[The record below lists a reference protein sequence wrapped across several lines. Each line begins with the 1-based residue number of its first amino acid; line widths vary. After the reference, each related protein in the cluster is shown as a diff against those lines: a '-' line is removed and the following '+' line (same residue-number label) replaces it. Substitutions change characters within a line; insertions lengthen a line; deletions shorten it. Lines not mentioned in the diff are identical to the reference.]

1 MEAANP
7 GRGRR
12 LIVIV
17 GFMGSGKT
25 TVARELARLLK
36 CQSTDLDELIS
47 KREGRTPREIIDQS
61 GEAEFRAIETDTLAH
76 SLSQKPNDVPTHVI
90 ALGGGTW
97 TLPRN
102 RDLINE
108 QKGFTVWLDT
118 PFELCWERI
127 QASGEDRPLAR
138 DEHQTRLLYAGR
150 RSQYA
155 LVNFQLQVGAHQ
167 SPADICRGI
176 VEALTTQNR

>member
-1 MEAANP
+1 MEADS
-7 GRGRR
+7 GKSRQ

-25 TVARELARLLK
+25 TVARQLGRLLNRPAI
-36 CQSTDLDELIS
+36 DLDELICE
-47 KREGRTPREIIDQS
+47 REGRTPREIIDQS
-61 GEAEFRAIETDTLAH
+61 AEVEFRRIETETLAH
-76 SLSQKPNDVPTHVI
+76 ALLQEPGGLPAHVI

-102 RDLINE
+102 RDLISE
-108 QKGFTVWLDT
+108 QKGFTIWLDA

-127 QASGEDRPLAR
+127 QASGDVRPLAR
-138 DEHQTRLLYAGR
+138 DEQQTRMLYAER

-155 LVNFQLQVGAHQ
+155 LADFQLQVGAHQ
-167 SPADICRGI
+167 SSADICRKI
-176 VEALTTQNR
+176 VEALPTRNC